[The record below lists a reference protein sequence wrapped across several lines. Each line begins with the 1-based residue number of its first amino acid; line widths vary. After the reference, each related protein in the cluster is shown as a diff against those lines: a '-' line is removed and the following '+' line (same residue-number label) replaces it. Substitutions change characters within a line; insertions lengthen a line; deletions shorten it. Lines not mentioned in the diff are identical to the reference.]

1 MLDGAA
7 FRECEVLCNLPFAI
21 FSPTRAFHVMLHTSM
36 NALSIISDLRVVPA
50 VVIDD
55 AAQAT
60 MLGLA
65 MKHGG
70 LPCIEV
76 TLRTPAAL
84 DAIRSLAKIE
94 GLLVGAGTVTNMTQL
109 QQAIDA
115 GAQFI
120 VTPGLDDE
128 IIRHCQQRDLFII
141 PGAVTPTE
149 IMRAQNLGLRHVKFF
164 PSNIYGGLPAIEA
177 LSGPFPEMRFLPTG
191 GINFTNLATFLG
203 SAVVTACGG
212 TWMAKR
218 DSIRASNFP
227 EIERSCRATMEIV
240 RGTPQAA
247 L

>member
-1 MLDGAA
+1 MTPLQT
-7 FRECEVLCNLPFAI
+7 I
-21 FSPTRAFHVMLHTSM
+21 TS
-36 NALSIISDLRVVPA
+36 LRVVPA

-55 AAQAT
+55 ASQAS

-84 DAIRSLAKIE
+84 DAIRTLSKIE
-94 GLLVGAGTVTNMTQL
+94 GMLVGAGTVTNAEQL
-109 QQAIDA
+109 QQSIDA
-115 GAQFI
+115 GAKFI
-120 VTPGLDDE
+120 VTPGLDDDL
-128 IIRHCQQRDLFII
+128 IRRCQDKDLLII

-149 IMRAQNLGLRHVKFF
+149 IMRAQNLGLKLVKFF

-203 SAVVTACGG
+203 SAIVTACGG

-218 DSIRASNFP
+218 ESIRTGNFP

-240 RGTPQAA
+240 QGTPQAA
-247 L
+247 A

>member
-1 MLDGAA
+1 MTPLQ
-7 FRECEVLCNLPFAI
+7 
-21 FSPTRAFHVMLHTSM
+21 T
-36 NALSIISDLRVVPA
+36 ISSLRVVPA

-55 AAQAT
+55 AFQAS

-84 DAIRSLAKIE
+84 DAIRSLSKIE
-94 GLLVGAGTVTNMTQL
+94 GMLVGAGTVTNAEQL
-109 QQAIDA
+109 QQSIDA
-115 GAQFI
+115 GAKFI
-120 VTPGLDDE
+120 VTPGLDDDL
-128 IIRHCQQRDLFII
+128 IRRCQDKDLLII

-149 IMRAQNLGLRHVKFF
+149 IMRAQNLGLKLVKFF

-203 SAVVTACGG
+203 SSIVTACGG

-218 DSIRASNFP
+218 ESIRTSNFP

-240 RGTPQAA
+240 QGTPQAA
-247 L
+247 A

>member
-1 MLDGAA
+1 MTPLQT
-7 FRECEVLCNLPFAI
+7 I
-21 FSPTRAFHVMLHTSM
+21 TS
-36 NALSIISDLRVVPA
+36 LRVVPA

-55 AAQAT
+55 ASQAS

-84 DAIRSLAKIE
+84 DAIRTLSKIE
-94 GLLVGAGTVTNMTQL
+94 GMLVGAGTVTNAEQL
-109 QQAIDA
+109 QQSIDA
-115 GAQFI
+115 GAKFI
-120 VTPGLDDE
+120 VTPGLDDDLV
-128 IIRHCQQRDLFII
+128 RRCQDKDLLII

-149 IMRAQNLGLRHVKFF
+149 IMRAQNLGLKLVKFF

-203 SAVVTACGG
+203 SAIVTACGG

-218 DSIRASNFP
+218 ESIRTRNFP

-240 RGTPQAA
+240 QGTPQAA
-247 L
+247 A

>member
-1 MLDGAA
+1 MTPLQT
-7 FRECEVLCNLPFAI
+7 I
-21 FSPTRAFHVMLHTSM
+21 TS
-36 NALSIISDLRVVPA
+36 LRVVPA

-55 AAQAT
+55 ASQAS

-84 DAIRSLAKIE
+84 EAIRTLSRIE
-94 GLLVGAGTVTNMTQL
+94 GMLVGAGTVTNAEQL

-120 VTPGLDDE
+120 VTPGLDDDLIRRCQDKDLL
-128 IIRHCQQRDLFII
+128 IIT
-141 PGAVTPTE
+141 GAVTPTE
-149 IMRAQNLGLRHVKFF
+149 IMRAQNLGLKLVKFF

-177 LSGPFPEMRFLPTG
+177 LSGPFPDMRFLPTG

-203 SAVVTACGG
+203 SAIVTACGG

-218 DSIRASNFP
+218 ESIRTSNFP

-240 RGTPQAA
+240 QGTPQAA
-247 L
+247 A

>member
-1 MLDGAA
+1 MTPLQ
-7 FRECEVLCNLPFAI
+7 I
-21 FSPTRAFHVMLHTSM
+21 ITS
-36 NALSIISDLRVVPA
+36 LRVVPA

-55 AAQAT
+55 ASQAS

-84 DAIRSLAKIE
+84 EAIRTLSKIE
-94 GLLVGAGTVTNMTQL
+94 GMLVGAGTVTNAEQL
-109 QQAIDA
+109 QQSIDA
-115 GAQFI
+115 GAKFI
-120 VTPGLDDE
+120 VTPGLDDDL
-128 IIRHCQQRDLFII
+128 IRRCQDKDLLII

-149 IMRAQNLGLRHVKFF
+149 IMRAQNLGLKLVKFF

-203 SAVVTACGG
+203 SAIVTACGG

-218 DSIRASNFP
+218 ESIRTSNFP

-240 RGTPQAA
+240 QGTPQAA
-247 L
+247 A

>member
-1 MLDGAA
+1 MTPLQ
-7 FRECEVLCNLPFAI
+7 I
-21 FSPTRAFHVMLHTSM
+21 ITS
-36 NALSIISDLRVVPA
+36 LRVVPA

-55 AAQAT
+55 ASQAS

-84 DAIRSLAKIE
+84 DAIRSLSKIE
-94 GLLVGAGTVTNMTQL
+94 GMLVGAGTVTNAEQL
-109 QQAIDA
+109 QQSIDA
-115 GAQFI
+115 GAKFI
-120 VTPGLDDE
+120 VTPGLDDDL
-128 IIRHCQQRDLFII
+128 IRRCQDKDLLII

-149 IMRAQNLGLRHVKFF
+149 IMRAQNLGLKLVKFF

-203 SAVVTACGG
+203 SAIVTACGG

-218 DSIRASNFP
+218 ESIRTSNFP

-240 RGTPQAA
+240 QGTPQAA
-247 L
+247 A

>member
-1 MLDGAA
+1 MTPLQT
-7 FRECEVLCNLPFAI
+7 I
-21 FSPTRAFHVMLHTSM
+21 TS
-36 NALSIISDLRVVPA
+36 LRVVPA

-55 AAQAT
+55 ASQAS

-84 DAIRSLAKIE
+84 EAIRTLSKIE
-94 GLLVGAGTVTNMTQL
+94 GMLVGAGTVTNAEQL

-115 GAQFI
+115 GAKFI
-120 VTPGLDDE
+120 VTPGLDDDL
-128 IIRHCQQRDLFII
+128 IRRCQDKELLII

-149 IMRAQNLGLRHVKFF
+149 IMRAQNLGLKLVKFF

-203 SAVVTACGG
+203 SAIVTACGG

-218 DSIRASNFP
+218 ESIRTSNFP

-240 RGTPQAA
+240 QGTPQAA
-247 L
+247 A

>member
-1 MLDGAA
+1 MTPLQT
-7 FRECEVLCNLPFAI
+7 I
-21 FSPTRAFHVMLHTSM
+21 TS
-36 NALSIISDLRVVPA
+36 LRVVPA

-55 AAQAT
+55 ASQAS

-76 TLRTPAAL
+76 TLRTSAAL
-84 DAIRSLAKIE
+84 DAIRSLSKIE
-94 GLLVGAGTVTNMTQL
+94 GMLVGAGTVTNAEQL
-109 QQAIDA
+109 QQSIDA
-115 GAQFI
+115 GAKFI
-120 VTPGLDDE
+120 VTPGLDDDL
-128 IIRHCQQRDLFII
+128 IRRCQEKDLLII

-149 IMRAQNLGLRHVKFF
+149 IMRAQNLGLKLVKFF

-203 SAVVTACGG
+203 SAIVTACGG

-218 DSIRASNFP
+218 ESIRTSNFP

-240 RGTPQAA
+240 QGTPQAA
-247 L
+247 A

>member
-1 MLDGAA
+1 MTPLQT
-7 FRECEVLCNLPFAI
+7 I
-21 FSPTRAFHVMLHTSM
+21 TS
-36 NALSIISDLRVVPA
+36 LRVVPA

-55 AAQAT
+55 ASQAS

-84 DAIRSLAKIE
+84 DAIRSLSKIE
-94 GLLVGAGTVTNMTQL
+94 GMLVGAGTVTNAEQL
-109 QQAIDA
+109 QQSIDA
-115 GAQFI
+115 GAKYI
-120 VTPGLDDE
+120 VTPGLDDDL
-128 IIRHCQQRDLFII
+128 IRRCQDKDLLVI

-149 IMRAQNLGLRHVKFF
+149 IMRAQNLGLRLVKFF

-218 DSIRASNFP
+218 ESIRTSNFP

-240 RGTPQAA
+240 QGTPQAA
-247 L
+247 A

>member
-1 MLDGAA
+1 MTPLQT
-7 FRECEVLCNLPFAI
+7 I
-21 FSPTRAFHVMLHTSM
+21 TS
-36 NALSIISDLRVVPA
+36 LRVVPA

-55 AAQAT
+55 ASQAS

-84 DAIRSLAKIE
+84 EAIRTLSKIE
-94 GLLVGAGTVTNMTQL
+94 GMLVGAGTVTNAEQL

-115 GAQFI
+115 GAKFI
-120 VTPGLDDE
+120 VTPGLDDDL
-128 IIRHCQQRDLFII
+128 IRRCQDKDLLII

-149 IMRAQNLGLRHVKFF
+149 IMRAQNLGLKLVKFF

-203 SAVVTACGG
+203 SAIVTACGG

-218 DSIRASNFP
+218 ESIRTSNFP

-240 RGTPQAA
+240 QGTPQAA
-247 L
+247 A

>member
-1 MLDGAA
+1 MTPLQ
-7 FRECEVLCNLPFAI
+7 I
-21 FSPTRAFHVMLHTSM
+21 ITS
-36 NALSIISDLRVVPA
+36 LRVVPA

-55 AAQAT
+55 ASQAS

-84 DAIRSLAKIE
+84 DAIRSLSKIE
-94 GLLVGAGTVTNMTQL
+94 GMLVGAGTVTNAEQL
-109 QQAIDA
+109 QQSIDA
-115 GAQFI
+115 GAKFI
-120 VTPGLDDE
+120 VTPGLDDDL
-128 IIRHCQQRDLFII
+128 IRRCQDKELLII

-149 IMRAQNLGLRHVKFF
+149 IMRAQNLGLKLVKFF

-203 SAVVTACGG
+203 SSIVTACGG

-218 DSIRASNFP
+218 ESIRTSNFP
-227 EIERSCRATMEIV
+227 EIERSCRATVEIV
-240 RGTPQAA
+240 QGTPQAA
-247 L
+247 A

>member
-1 MLDGAA
+1 MTPLQT
-7 FRECEVLCNLPFAI
+7 I
-21 FSPTRAFHVMLHTSM
+21 TS
-36 NALSIISDLRVVPA
+36 LRVVPA

-55 AAQAT
+55 ASQAS

-84 DAIRSLAKIE
+84 EAIRTLSRIE
-94 GLLVGAGTVTNMTQL
+94 GMLVGAGTVTNAEQL

-120 VTPGLDDE
+120 VTPGL
-128 IIRHCQQRDLFII
+128 
-141 PGAVTPTE
+141 TPTE
-149 IMRAQNLGLRHVKFF
+149 IMRAQNLGLKLVKFF

-177 LSGPFPEMRFLPTG
+177 LSGPFPDMRFLPTG

-203 SAVVTACGG
+203 SSIVTACGG

-218 DSIRASNFP
+218 ESIRTSNFP

-240 RGTPQAA
+240 QGTPQAA
-247 L
+247 A

>member
-1 MLDGAA
+1 
-7 FRECEVLCNLPFAI
+7 
-21 FSPTRAFHVMLHTSM
+21 
-36 NALSIISDLRVVPA
+36 
-50 VVIDD
+50 
-55 AAQAT
+55 

-84 DAIRSLAKIE
+84 EAIRTLSKIE
-94 GLLVGAGTVTNMTQL
+94 GMLVGAGTVTNAEQL

-115 GAQFI
+115 GAKFI
-120 VTPGLDDE
+120 VTPGLDDDL
-128 IIRHCQQRDLFII
+128 IRRCQDKELLII

-149 IMRAQNLGLRHVKFF
+149 IMRAQNLGLKLVKFF

-203 SAVVTACGG
+203 SAIVTACGG

-218 DSIRASNFP
+218 ESIRTSNFP

-240 RGTPQAA
+240 QGTPQAA
-247 L
+247 A